1 VTYMVTCVAMSTPA
15 SRGRTATVADWLAQ
29 PDGARAEL
37 IDGELIEKAAPT
49 FEHGLAQGHTV
60 GTLGGAF
67 NRRVGGPG
75 GPGGWWL
82 ATEVD
87 ILLDGRGYRPDVAG
101 WRRDRLPAP
110 PKERPVTIRP
120 DWLCEIVS
128 ESNRAVDTV
137 TKLRRYHQAGVP
149 HYWILDQMDR
159 TLTVYRHTSE
169 GYLVALRAEATERVR
184 AEPFDA
190 IELLVA
196 VLLGDDP
203 EDPT

>member
-1 VTYMVTCVAMSTPA
+1 V
-15 SRGRTATVADWLAQ
+15 
-29 PDGARAEL
+29 GA
-37 IDGELIEKAAPT
+37 
-49 FEHGLAQGHTV
+49 
-60 GTLGGAF
+60 LGGPF
-67 NRRVGGPG
+67 DRRGGGAG

-87 ILLDGRGYRPDVAG
+87 IVLDGRGYRPDVAG
-101 WRRDRLPAP
+101 WRRERMPSP
-110 PKERPVTIRP
+110 GKERPVAIRP

-149 HYWILDQMDR
+149 HYWILDQVDR
-159 TLTVYRHTSE
+159 TLTVHRHTPD
-169 GYLVALRAEATERVR
+169 GYLVALRAVAEERVR

-190 IELLVA
+190 IELQVA

-203 EDPT
+203 DE

>member
-1 VTYMVTCVAMSTPA
+1 MSEPA
-15 SRGRTATVADWLAQ
+15 SRGPSATVDDWLAQ
-29 PDGARAEL
+29 PDDRRTEL
-37 IDGELIEKAAPT
+37 IDGELVEKALPT
-49 FEHGLAQGHTV
+49 FAHGRAQGHTV

-67 NRRVGGPG
+67 DRKPGGPG

-110 PKERPVTIRP
+110 PGERPVTSRP

-128 ESNRAVDTV
+128 EANRTVDTV

-159 TLTVYRHTSE
+159 TLTVHRHTAD
-169 GYLVALRAEATERVR
+169 GYLVVLRATAGERVR

-190 IELLVA
+190 IEVDVA
-196 VLLGDDP
+196 VLLGDDAD
-203 EDPT
+203 EL